1 MSILQ
6 KLANE
11 ESDNITGHLGAR
23 VSPELETAFRDY
35 CGELNI
41 KVAAAIRALIENEL
55 QGAGK
60 WPLGAA
66 ADPLPVQPAAK
77 PTKPKKASSSGR
89 GALNAWVI
97 GEGKGKKLPCPIC
110 DKWAQYSTFKA
121 RHVLAHG
128 FQDVFH
134 LFAEYPDKVE
144 EMVIEAK
151 QKAGE

>member
-1 MSILQ
+1 MRKSALQ
-6 KLANE
+6 KAAAAGE
-11 ESDNITGHLGAR
+11 NITGYVGAR
-23 VSPELETAFRDY
+23 LSPELELAFRKHCRALHLD
-35 CGELNI
+35 
-41 KVAAAIRALIENEL
+41 VAAAIRVLIENEL
-55 QGAGK
+55 QEAGK
-60 WPLGAA
+60 AA
-66 ADPLPVQPAAK
+66 ADSLPVQPATK

-110 DKWAQYSTFKA
+110 GKWAQYSTFKA

-151 QKAGE
+151 QKEAGL